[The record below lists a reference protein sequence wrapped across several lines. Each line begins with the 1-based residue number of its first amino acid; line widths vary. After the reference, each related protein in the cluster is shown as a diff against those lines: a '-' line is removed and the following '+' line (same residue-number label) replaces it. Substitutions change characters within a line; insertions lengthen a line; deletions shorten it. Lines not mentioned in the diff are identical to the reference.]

1 MGACRELSNQVGIAQ
16 VVPILALIPAQKF
29 VVTVTIIMRP
39 AMMEITTTM
48 MDAVLIVLLRTVSI
62 LLIYKELMLLMIPT

>member
-1 MGACRELSNQVGIAQ
+1 MGVYRELSSQVGIAQ